1 MSKFYRTA
9 IIKFLTKASPFLK
22 HILQKPVVNVRR
34 PHGTAT
40 QEMRRY
46 ASFIG
51 TSNHKDLLTDTSGSR
66 RYIVINVTAPSTAPR
81 LTTSSFSPSRYWNR
95 CSMTAG
101 FMYQIAI
108 LFSSAE
114 YYRGIKC
121 LPCIPNGGMSTK
133 WFGLSRKENKYTV
146 LRTVIGDR

>member
-1 MSKFYRTA
+1 MK
-9 IIKFLTKASPFLK
+9 K
-22 HILQKPVVNVRR
+22 N
-34 PHGTAT
+34 
-40 QEMRRY
+40 
-46 ASFIG
+46 
-51 TSNHKDLLTDTSGSR
+51 TSN
-66 RYIVINVTAPSTAPR
+66 
-81 LTTSSFSPSRYWNR
+81 FSPSRYWNR

-121 LPCIPNGGMSTK
+121 LPYMPNGGMSTK
-133 WFGLSRKENKYTV
+133 WFGSSRKGNKYTV